1 MPRKVVVVQCPL
13 EDDETIQD
21 LCSVRDLRPR
31 NRCQLIFAMVNRYR
45 TGTGLQKQYRYYGYN
60 YKYKYKWI
68 PVQRGNF

>member
-31 NRCQLIFAMVNRYR
+31 NRCELSFAIVNRYFI
-45 TGTGLQKQYRYYGYN
+45 TKAVPGL
-60 YKYKYKWI
+60 WI
-68 PVQRGNF
+68 

>member
-31 NRCQLIFAMVNRYR
+31 NRCEPIFAMVSRYR
-45 TGTGLQKQYRYYGYN
+45 FIQCCGTVTIN
-60 YKYKYKWI
+60 YSSGSGSLFIQTIKSS
-68 PVQRGNF
+68 